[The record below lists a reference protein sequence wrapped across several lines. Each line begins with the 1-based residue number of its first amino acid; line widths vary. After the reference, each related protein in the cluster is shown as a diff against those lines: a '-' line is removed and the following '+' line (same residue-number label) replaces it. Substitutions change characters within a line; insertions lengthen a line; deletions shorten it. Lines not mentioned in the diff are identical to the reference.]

1 MNESP
6 FVKTSELAKR
16 YKVTIHTIR
25 QWAGNGKQRRDG
37 FPRPRFRSNEL
48 NFARQDILDWEM
60 GKRFD

>member
-16 YKVTIHTIR
+16 YGVSTHTIR
-25 QWAGNGKQRRDG
+25 LWAGNGYQRREG
-37 FPRPRFRSNEL
+37 FPRPRFRSDEL
-48 NFARQDILDWEM
+48 NFARQDIMDWEM

>member
-16 YKVTIHTIR
+16 YKVSTQTIR
-25 QWAGNGKQRRDG
+25 LWAGNGYQRREG
-37 FPRPRFRSNEL
+37 FPRPRFRSDEL

>member
-16 YKVTIHTIR
+16 YKVTMHTIR
-25 QWAGNGKQRRDG
+25 LWAGTGKQRREG
-37 FPRPRFRSNEL
+37 FPRPKFRSDEL
-48 NFARQDILDWEM
+48 NFDWQDIMDWEN